1 MSAPAGARWVATCAA
16 GLEEILEREVAELD
30 LDVEGRETGGVVF
43 RGDLA
48 DAVRANWRLRTANR
62 ILAELASWPA
72 PDDEALYRG
81 AYQLIAG
88 ARATTPGILRFEP
101 HEANEVPAERRARG
115 KVPAERPPGKVPAE
129 RRGKVPAEGR
139 PAGSAAN
146 KVPAEG
152 REAKVPGEG
161 PAGTATSH
169 GPSPFSLSGASPAKE
184 PGALAGLLHPSR
196 TFAIAATA
204 SRSKLRDTRWIA
216 LKVKDAI
223 ADAQRARWGRRAS
236 VERRDPDLALRLR
249 LHSDRATLLIDTSG
263 EPLDHRGYRVET
275 TEAPLREQ
283 LAAAAIL
290 ASGWDGAGPVV
301 DLFCGSGT
309 LLAEAGALA
318 LGLAPNRLRARWGFE
333 RLPGW
338 DPAILDAVRAEALP
352 APGPGVT
359 LHGVD
364 LDPRALAAARRNL
377 SAAGLAQRAVLHEG
391 DGLAFDPPEG
401 PGLVVA
407 NPPWGERLEE
417 GTELWRR
424 LGDRL
429 KQSYRGWRAVIVAG
443 GPDRG
448 KHLGLRPARRIPVRS
463 GPLEARLLVLELW

>member
-115 KVPAERPPGKVPAE
+115 KVPAEGP
-129 RRGKVPAEGR
+129 
-139 PAGSAAN
+139 N

-152 REAKVPGEG
+152 
-161 PAGTATSH
+161 GTATSH
-169 GPSPFSLSGASPAKE
+169 GPSPFSLSGAFPARE
-184 PGALAGLLHPSR
+184 PGALASLLHPSR
-196 TFAIAATA
+196 TFAIAATS

-249 LHSDRATLLIDTSG
+249 LHSDRATLLVDTSG

-377 SAAGLAQRAVLHEG
+377 SAAGLAERAVLHEG

>member
-1 MSAPAGARWVATCAA
+1 LSAGGARWVATCAA
-16 GLEEILEREVAELD
+16 GLEEILEREAAEQGL
-30 LDVEGRETGGVVF
+30 VIEGREVGGVVF
-43 RGDLA
+43 RGGLA

-62 ILAELASWPA
+62 VLAELASWPA

-81 AYQLIAG
+81 AYRLVAG

-101 HEANEVPAERRARG
+101 EAPAPRKA
-115 KVPAERPPGKVPAE
+115 
-129 RRGKVPAEGR
+129 GKVPAEGR
-139 PAGSAAN
+139 PARSAA
-146 KVPAEG
+146 AETG
-152 REAKVPGEG
+152 HE
-161 PAGTATSH
+161 
-169 GPSPFSLSGASPAKE
+169 PSPFSLPEAFPTKD
-184 PGALAGLLHPSR
+184 PGTLANLLHPSR
-196 TFAIAATA
+196 TFAITATA

-236 VERRDPDLALRLR
+236 VERRDPDLALRVR
-249 LHSDRATLLIDTSG
+249 LHGDHATLLVDTSG
-263 EPLDHRGYRVET
+263 EPLDRRGYRLET

-290 ASGWDGAGPVV
+290 ASGWDGTGPVV

-318 LGLAPNRLRARWGFE
+318 LGLAANRLRARWGFE

-338 DPAILDAVRAEALP
+338 DPAILDAVRAEPLP
-352 APGPGVT
+352 APGPGVA

-364 LDPRALAAARRNL
+364 LDPQALAAARRNL
-377 SAAGLAQRAVLHEG
+377 AAAGLAERVALHEG
-391 DGLAFDPPEG
+391 DGLAFDPPAG

-463 GPLEARLLVLELW
+463 GPLEVRLLVLELW